1 MDGIR
6 SSSGGSGCL
15 LAVRRA
21 GEFRPGERHPR
32 GARGG
37 RRGAPGAGV
46 PAGGTERWARSG
58 RRLQHPRLAGAGR
71 REGKERRWEAPT
83 PGQRRLPGN
92 FVVKSKDSK
101 KEKHKPY
108 QSPATRVS
116 PAARRLGAPGSLLC
130 AAPPKSAGRGHQ
142 GRCLGLGPAPR
153 EKIPAAAR
161 SPPPHTPAHGCPCV
175 PPSTASW
182 PGPGARR
189 TGLCS
194 EPRAPWGATLAPSV
208 TSYLFPTPTQKSS
221 LRGMLTSS
229 LETRRSWVCTGLE
242 RHHRGHSSPLPSEP
256 LEGALWW
263 TRVFLMN
270 SVPKSHGGSGAATP
284 RAWGPGGHLG
294 TGPAPARRTASAG
307 VWSAAGSRGQRPDA

>member
-1 MDGIR
+1 MGPLRIDP
-6 SSSGGSGCL
+6 CC
-15 LAVRRA
+15 AQ
-21 GEFRPGERHPR
+21 RPPSLR
-32 GARGG
+32 
-37 RRGAPGAGV
+37 
-46 PAGGTERWARSG
+46 AGGTRADASVWALRPER
-58 RRLQHPRLAGAGR
+58 
-71 REGKERRWEAPT
+71 
-83 PGQRRLPGN
+83 
-92 FVVKSKDSK
+92 KSR
-101 KEKHKPY
+101 
-108 QSPATRVS
+108 Q
-116 PAARRLGAPGSLLC
+116 L
-130 AAPPKSAGRGHQ
+130 RGV
-142 GRCLGLGPAPR
+142 R
-153 EKIPAAAR
+153 
-161 SPPPHTPAHGCPCV
+161 PPHTPAHGCPCV

-263 TRVFLMN
+263 TRGFLMN